1 MRTATSTTMHMTVDA
16 RVAGDADDNDDDDDD
31 DDVIDDLVAIG
42 KMRR

>member
-1 MRTATSTTMHMTVDA
+1 MHMTVDA